1 MESYPFVIFITLVT
15 VYSLFFDDIRVVA
28 FEADSDNVFF
38 GLTSASFCIFTFEI
52 LFGSICREGY
62 FLSFFFWLDIV
73 ATCSMVT
80 DVGWIWQII
89 LGVRSS
95 PKAGN
100 AAQLVNVARAARVT
114 RIIRIVR
121 LVRLIR
127 IVKLYKQAK
136 IAEQAKEMR
145 KR

>member
-1 MESYPFVIFITLVT
+1 MT

-28 FEADSDNVFF
+28 FDAKTDDVFF
-38 GLTSASFCIFTFEI
+38 GLTTACFCIFGFEI
-52 LFGSICREGY
+52 LIGSICKDEY
-62 FLSFFFWLDIV
+62 FLTFFFWLDIV
-73 ATCSMVT
+73 ATASMVT
-80 DVGWIWQII
+80 DVGWVWQLFI
-89 LGVRSS
+89 GVGSS
-95 PKAGN
+95 IKVGN
-100 AAQLVNVARAARVT
+100 VAQLMNMARAARVT

-136 IAEQAKEMR
+136 LAEQAKELK